1 MSTTWSDNTNYDGE
15 SYFEESSE
23 TENTESLSRYVAFI
37 SNGLTY
43 VINASCVTEIITN
56 HSIRK
61 LPMVPSYIPGIINLR
76 GQIIPIV
83 DVRRRMGNYYPSDES
98 SKRQNCII
106 VINIQAMEI
115 GIIVDTVTK
124 TLDISEAAIAPMP
137 PNNRQELVNGIQT
150 TPDGETVL
158 FFDHEM
164 LVNTL

>member
-23 TENTESLSRYVAFI
+23 TENAESLSRYVAFI

-98 SKRQNCII
+98 SKKQNCII
-106 VINIQAMEI
+106 VISIHAM
-115 GIIVDTVTK
+115 DTVTK

-137 PNNRQELVNGIQT
+137 ANNRQELVNGIQT

>member
-1 MSTTWSDNTNYDGE
+1 
-15 SYFEESSE
+15 
-23 TENTESLSRYVAFI
+23 
-37 SNGLTY
+37 
-43 VINASCVTEIITN
+43 
-56 HSIRK
+56 
-61 LPMVPSYIPGIINLR
+61 MVPSYIPGIINLR

-106 VINIQAMEI
+106 VINIHAMEI

>member
-1 MSTTWSDNTNYDGE
+1 MSITWSDNGE

-23 TENTESLSRYVAFI
+23 TENAESLSRYVAFI

-106 VINIQAMEI
+106 VINIHAMEI

-137 PNNRQELVNGIQT
+137 ANNRQELVNGIQT

>member
-1 MSTTWSDNTNYDGE
+1 MGNPILRNPRKQKTQKA
-15 SYFEESSE
+15 
-23 TENTESLSRYVAFI
+23 LAYVAFI

-106 VINIQAMEI
+106 VINIHAMEI